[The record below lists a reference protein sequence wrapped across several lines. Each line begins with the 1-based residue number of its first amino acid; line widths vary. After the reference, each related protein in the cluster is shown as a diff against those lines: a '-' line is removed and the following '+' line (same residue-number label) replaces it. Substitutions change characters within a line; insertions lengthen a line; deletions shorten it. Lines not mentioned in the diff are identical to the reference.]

1 MPNNIRKDQKVD
13 VVSWDDVVIRS
24 RRIADWIEEN
34 VGDNVAIYGIP
45 RGGMIVAITVMHQFE
60 AKGLRARFAVAL
72 DHLMPSELHKLVV
85 IDEICDSGDTFKVI
99 KQLYPM
105 ARTATLCHRH
115 RAKFKADYHAYEVMD
130 DRWLLFPWEI
140 STQALKEI

>member
-1 MPNNIRKDQKVD
+1 MPNNVRKDQKIDAVP
-13 VVSWDDVVIRS
+13 WDDVVMGAS
-24 RRIADWIEEN
+24 MIADWIEED

-45 RGGMIVAITVMHQFE
+45 RGGMVVAIAVMHQFE

-85 IDEICDSGDTFKVI
+85 IDEICDSGDTFRVI

-105 ARTATLCHRH
+105 ARTATLCHRDG
-115 RAKFKADYHAYEVMD
+115 AKFKADYYAYSVMD
-130 DRWLLFPWEI
+130 DRWLQFPWEV
-140 STQALKEI
+140 E